1 MSAHRQTIETRKKIS
16 KSITGMKRSETD
28 LLTICNAHRNNRP
41 GTTKYIKMD
50 ETVALEYLQQEG
62 YIDEDGTILYNPETC
77 LPYRKQ
83 DLFEALKKHFLEY
96 SVKAV
101 FEALET
107 LNLTYTWH
115 IEHLGRINYE
125 RSILFKEYKESG
137 GELGYYRWLTQVLH
151 KKN

>member
-1 MSAHRQTIETRKKIS
+1 
-16 KSITGMKRSETD
+16 MKRSETD
-28 LLTICNAHRNNRP
+28 LLTICNAHRHGRP
-41 GTTKYIKMD
+41 GTTKYLYLD
-50 ETVALEYLQQEG
+50 ETLVLEFLEQDG
-62 YIDEDGTILYNPETC
+62 YIDDCGTIQYNPETC
-77 LPYRKQ
+77 LPYRKV
-83 DLFEALKKHFLEY
+83 DLQNALRQHFVEY

-137 GELGYYRWLTQVLH
+137 GELGYYRWLTTILH
-151 KKN
+151 KKH